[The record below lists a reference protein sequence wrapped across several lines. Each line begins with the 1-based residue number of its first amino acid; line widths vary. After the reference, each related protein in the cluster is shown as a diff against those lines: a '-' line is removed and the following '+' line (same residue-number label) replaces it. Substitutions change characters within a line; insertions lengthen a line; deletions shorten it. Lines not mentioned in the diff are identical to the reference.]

1 MTLATIEGRDTVA
14 KQNVTTVDLSVV
26 IVSWNV
32 ADLLVKC
39 LESLIANAK
48 GLSLEVFIIDNAS
61 KDDTL
66 NKLHE
71 FPQFRVIA
79 NDVNVGF
86 ARANNQVFKDVTGR
100 FVLILNPDTIVVG
113 SALRKMMDFLVN
125 HPDVGMVG
133 PRLCYPNGEVQ
144 STCARFFITLPMSL
158 FYALRL
164 FRWPILGRW
173 VSKKYLS
180 PYDWNTSQCVEAISG
195 AAMMVRREIIQHLG
209 GFGDTFLHGGEDL
222 DLCFRIQKAG
232 WKTYYLSDAKIIHF
246 EGQSA
251 KQVSVRT
258 MVNTTLSIQEYF
270 NRCYSTGHGVVYRL
284 IVQAV
289 QAPVLIAVGFAK
301 WLLVRGS
308 THDLR
313 QRIEIAKAMWAW
325 QKVS

>member
-1 MTLATIEGRDTVA
+1 MALATIEEKDTAA
-14 KQNVTTVDLSVV
+14 KRNVTTVDLSVV

-32 ADLLVKC
+32 AGLLVKC
-39 LESLIANAK
+39 LESLIADAK

-66 NKLHE
+66 SRLRN
-71 FPQFRVIA
+71 FPQVRVVA
-79 NDVNVGF
+79 NEVNVGF

-100 FVLILNPDTIVVG
+100 FVLILNPDTIIVE
-113 SALRKMMDFLVN
+113 SALRKMMNFLVN

-144 STCARFFITLPMSL
+144 STCARPFITLPMSL

-180 PYDWNTSQCVEAISG
+180 PYDWNINQCVEALSG
-195 AAMMVRREIIQHLG
+195 AAMMVRREIIQHLR

-232 WKTYYLSDAKIIHF
+232 WKIYYLSDAKIIHF

-258 MVNTTLSIQEYF
+258 MVNSALSMQEYF
-270 NRCYSTGHGVVYRL
+270 NRCYSTTHGVVYRL

-289 QAPVLIAVGFAK
+289 QAPVLIAVGFVK
-301 WLLVRGS
+301 WLLGRES
-308 THDLR
+308 AHALR
-313 QRIEIAKAMWAW
+313 QRVAMAKAMWVW
-325 QKVS
+325 RKVS